1 MMALDAL
8 ALAPAVTPAV
18 NPARARTPTRPG
30 SALQAQARLNTPL
43 GALTL
48 AATAQGLAGAW
59 FDAQAH
65 HPGPLPLPHD
75 PHQRWLRL
83 AALELTRYFDDPGA
97 GFTVA
102 LDAAGTPFQRSVW
115 QLLGQ
120 IAPGETAAYGD
131 IAQRLGRPQAAR
143 AVGAAVGRNPLSI
156 VVPCH
161 RVCGRSGALT
171 GYAGG
176 LDRKRALLAHERG
189 LGAAEAPSA
198 APISAPPSS
207 ASVAPLSVA
216 PDPAPGP
223 AS

>member
-1 MMALDAL
+1 MMALNAL
-8 ALAPAVTPAV
+8 TPALTPAVTPALTS
-18 NPARARTPTRPG
+18 ALARTPTRPG

-43 GALTL
+43 GPLTL

-59 FDAQAH
+59 FDGQAH

-75 PHQRWLRL
+75 PQQRWLRL

-120 IAPGETAAYGD
+120 IAPGTTVAYGD

-143 AVGAAVGRNPLSI
+143 AVGAAVGRNPLSV

-176 LDRKRALLAHERG
+176 LDRKRALLAHEQRQ
-189 LGAAEAPSA
+189 AATPG
-198 APISAPPSS
+198 SS
-207 ASVAPLSVA
+207 
-216 PDPAPGP
+216 PGP
-223 AS
+223 IA